1 MLKQIYIT
9 FGEAGAFIIAI
20 SMCLVALT
28 WLLALT
34 GTVTRSMEQWK
45 KASLLVL
52 LSIAPPTSIPILIA
66 FLINDRKVSPV
77 IAVRRPNTSITPHK
91 KVL

>member
-20 SMCLVALT
+20 AMCLVALA

-34 GTVTRSMEQWK
+34 GTVTRSMQQWK

-52 LSIAPPTSIPILIA
+52 LSIAPPASIPILIA

-77 IAVRRPNTSITPHK
+77 VAVRRPSTSLTPHK